1 MKNISIIGAGN
12 MGAALAVGL
21 SDAGYAVRISNRSVS
36 KLERLRLKGGIVTTL
51 SNTEVID
58 DADLLVIA
66 VQPSSLADVVDEIG
80 PRINYNHTI
89 VASLLP
95 EESMADLE
103 KRFAAFNKAPMI
115 ARVMPNTAVAVG
127 ESMTFICLNEYSEAY
142 STEISRVF
150 ETVGKVEVIKESIFP
165 SVMMLCSCGLAYAF
179 RYIRAA
185 SEGGVC
191 TGLEADDACRYVCQ
205 TLRGAAEMIERFRLH
220 PEAAVDTVTTPG
232 GITVRGLVA
241 MEKAGFSPSVIAGLT
256 VKSRSHE

>member
-1 MKNISIIGAGN
+1 

-191 TGLEADDACRYVCQ
+191 TGLEADDACRY
-205 TLRGAAEMIERFRLH
+205 EMIERFRLH

-241 MEKAGFSPSVIAGLT
+241 MEKAGFSPAVIAGLT